1 MKVYART
8 PLGLAQVQ
16 VPRGQVYII
25 PERCKGCEI
34 CIEFCPQAVLQE
46 SEAVNAKGYHYP
58 EIVPGKEGACIHCGF
73 CTIICPEFA
82 IFSADDGELSFL
94 AGRQA

>member
-34 CIEFCPQAVLQE
+34 CIEFCPQASRETISRQLTE
-46 SEAVNAKGYHYP
+46 LADEKIISINGRHLRILNKHLLEEISKKG
-58 EIVPGKEGACIHCGF
+58 
-73 CTIICPEFA
+73 
-82 IFSADDGELSFL
+82 
-94 AGRQA
+94 